1 MVGDKHR
8 LRFSKTDALR
18 LLSHHD
24 LMRCCE
30 RMLRR
35 ASLPFKMTGGF
46 HPTPRWVFA
55 LSLPL
60 GVVGRDEVVEL
71 ELTEPLDSDDVLRRL
86 REQSPAGLTFTRC
99 DVVPMKASALPRR
112 VVYTL
117 AFGSQPEARVRSES
131 SSLALRAA
139 IQDILAADKVW
150 LDKTHPKPRRVN
162 VRPYIRDM
170 AVTADAVTLD
180 LWVTGQ
186 GGVRAEDLLRRL
198 GLGDHL
204 AAGAVLERTH
214 LEVADEVPPGAT
226 DAPPDGPPETL
237 PLTHPPATVAGED
250 DPHPA
255 PTAGTWDLFP
265 AGPVVE

>member
-8 LRFSKTDALR
+8 LRFAKTDALR

-35 ASLPFKMTGGF
+35 ATLPFKMTGGF
-46 HPTPRWVFA
+46 HPMPRWVFA

-86 REQSPAGLTFTRC
+86 REQAPAGLAFTRC
-99 DVVPMKASALPRR
+99 DVVPMKASAFPRR
-112 VVYTL
+112 VVYSL
-117 AFGSQPEARVRSES
+117 ALDRGDHSTA
-131 SSLALRAA
+131 LALRAA
-139 IQDILAADKVW
+139 IHDLLAAEKVW

-162 VRPYIRDM
+162 VRPYIRTLT
-170 AVTADAVTLD
+170 VSADAVTLD

-214 LEVADEVPPGAT
+214 LEVADEVPAGAT

-237 PLTHPPATVAGED
+237 PLSHPPAAIAGED

-255 PTAGTWDLFP
+255 RTAGTWDLFP
-265 AGPVVE
+265 AGQVVE